1 VSRGNPPQDHH
12 RASAAAL
19 RDGSDVAVIGYA
31 GRFPGAASVAELWRN
46 LASGAESIRRLSPDE
61 VRHAG
66 VPAEVASHPDFVA
79 AEALPAGIELFDAAF
94 FDVGPR
100 EAEITDPQH
109 RLLLECAW
117 EALADAGYDPFRF
130 AGAIGVFAGATLN
143 TYLPLQLMAAPELL
157 AGYQPVQINIGNSG
171 DFLTTRISYKLNLR
185 GPSHAVQ
192 SACSTSLVAIHLARE
207 KLLGGECDMALAG
220 GVSLNLSLR
229 GGYLFHAGGMA
240 SPDGR
245 CRPFDSAGQGT
256 VFGGGAGLV
265 VLRRLA
271 DALADGDPVRAVI
284 KGSAVNNDGH
294 LKVGYT
300 APSVEGQAQVIEE
313 ALADAGVS
321 PDTLGYVEA
330 HGTATALGDPIEVEA
345 LSRAFRRWTPRRGF
359 CGLGSIKGNLG
370 HLDAAAGVTGLL
382 KIVLALEHGLLPAT
396 LHHTRPNP
404 EIDFAASPFFVV
416 DRPLPWPRG
425 EAPRR
430 AAVSAFGVGGTN
442 AHVVLEEA
450 PLSAAAAA
458 AASRPGRS
466 AQLLVLSAHTAPALA
481 AATAALRDH
490 LAAMAAMAPTAAA
503 TEQGAPAALADVAW
517 TLQAGRRELGFRRA
531 VVGGDRRQAVAALGS
546 AEEWLD
552 GPVGSAGR
560 RPPAVVFLFPG
571 QGSLAPGATAE
582 LYRDEPVFRRE
593 MDRACEA
600 LAACG
605 IDPRT
610 ALYPAA
616 GRQAAAADALEHTSV
631 AQPALVAVELALARL
646 WSSWGVR
653 PRALAGHSLGELT
666 AACLA
671 GALSPAAAVMLAAER
686 GRLMEELPAGAML
699 SVPLGEE
706 DLAPWLGGG
715 AGRELDLAAVNA
727 PGRSVVS
734 GPPGAIAQLERELAA
749 QGVASRRLRVTRAF
763 HSRALEPMAAAFAER
778 LRTAG
783 LRPPELPWL
792 SNLTGTW
799 VTPRQATDPRY
810 WTEQLLRPV
819 RFADNLAELLADE
832 GVATLEVG
840 PGRTLTHLVRQHPA
854 CGAGRLA
861 VASLPEPPA
870 ADAPATRCQTAAG
883 RRRDGIGMAVPDAAP
898 AGEAASLLAA
908 LGRLWVH
915 GQSVD
920 WQGVHGG
927 ERRRRLPLPGNPFER
942 QRYWVEA
949 RRAPQPAAADSPGS
963 APAWQQEPQPQQGAR
978 RCAGEPPEHGCRQ
991 GLGNASRPAAALAW
1005 AAAPEPA
1012 AASDPTAKATS
1023 PGQGGPDDRPSPAAG
1038 MAASILQSRPA
1049 CTGASA
1055 GPPLPAAPPAGASRP
1070 RPELAVPYVA
1080 PAGELERRIAAV
1092 WQRVLGIDRVGAR
1105 DNFFELGGDS
1115 LVAVQTIDLLQRELL
1130 VEMPVTNLYESVT
1143 VRDLAGLLAAG
1154 AAAAEPAAGE
1164 ARPGGGTAAPAHDAR
1179 RLRRDAMR
1187 AARRE
1192 RAAVAA
1198 AAEEPR

>member
-1 VSRGNPPQDHH
+1 MSRGNPRQDRR

-19 RDGSDVAVIGYA
+19 RDGSEVAVIGYA
-31 GRFPGAASVAELWRN
+31 GRFPGAASVGELWRN
-46 LASGAESIRRLSPDE
+46 LASGAESIRRLSPEE
-61 VRHAG
+61 VRAAG
-66 VPAEVASHPDFVA
+66 IPAEVASHPDFVA

-284 KGSAVNNDGH
+284 KGSAVNNDGN

-404 EIDFAASPFFVV
+404 EIELAASPFFVV
-416 DRPLPWPRG
+416 DRALPWPRG

-450 PLSAAAAA
+450 PLSAAADA

-490 LAAMAAMAPTAAA
+490 LAAMAPTAAA

-616 GRQAAAADALEHTSV
+616 GRQAAAADALEHTAV

-646 WSSWGVR
+646 WTSWGVR

-666 AACLA
+666 AACQA
-671 GALSPAAAVMLAAER
+671 GALSPEAAVMLAAER
-686 GRLMEELPAGAML
+686 GRLMEELPPGAML

-840 PGRTLTHLVRQHPA
+840 PGRTLTQLVRQHPA

-861 VASLPEPPA
+861 VASLPVPPA

-927 ERRRRLPLPGNPFER
+927 ERRRRLPLPGNSFER

-949 RRAPQPAAADSPGS
+949 RRAPQPATA
-963 APAWQQEPQPQQGAR
+963 EPQRA
-978 RCAGEPPEHGCRQ
+978 E
-991 GLGNASRPAAALAW
+991 
-1005 AAAPEPA
+1005 APEPA
-1012 AASDPTAKATS
+1012 AAPDRAAAT
-1023 PGQGGPDDRPSPAAG
+1023 DLAA
-1038 MAASILQSRPA
+1038 
-1049 CTGASA
+1049 
-1055 GPPLPAAPPAGASRP
+1055 RP
-1070 RPELAVPYVA
+1070 RPGLAVPYVA

-1115 LVAVQTIDLLQRELL
+1115 LVAVQTIDLLQRELRL
-1130 VEMPVTNLYESVT
+1130 EMPVTNLYESLT
-1143 VRDLAGLLAAG
+1143 VRDLAGLLGAG